1 MQFMH
6 ISLWVLSK
14 SLLDVRLLL
23 NFNYIKK
30 HLEMSGKILLDP
42 TIELKVMLICVKLH
56 IKK

>member
-1 MQFMH
+1 MH